1 MKMIRGLL
9 LDVLRRLNRCD
20 KGGNRMNVVE
30 FVTEGRTKNSLLL
43 RRNVIFLKKTYPT
56 STLVAADLT
65 IVLLRKARC

>member
-1 MKMIRGLL
+1 
-9 LDVLRRLNRCD
+9 
-20 KGGNRMNVVE
+20 MNVVE
-30 FVTEGRTKNSLLL
+30 FVTEGRTKNSLL

>member
-1 MKMIRGLL
+1 
-9 LDVLRRLNRCD
+9 
-20 KGGNRMNVVE
+20 MNVVE